1 MEAVLDKYLEITP
14 GIRSGRPRI
23 AGQRITVDDVVVMH
37 LRLGQSLDEI
47 AAGYELSLA
56 SVYTAMAY
64 YFDHKQDVDRKI
76 DNDDDAYVEAMR
88 SSQPSKLQAKLRT
101 LRGE

>member
-14 GIRSGRPRI
+14 GIRAGRPRI